1 MHYSRVSFS
10 SPPQSQQHTRD
21 DEFVTAIAA
30 TAFSIFSL
38 EEAGILDLKK
48 VRDSQKFSKNLTIR
62 GKEEN
67 IPKQPSYGKQI
78 FIKDIIY
85 ICSINLFNY
94 YQE

>member
-30 TAFSIFSL
+30 TAFSIYSL

-48 VRDSQKFSKNLTIR
+48 IRESQKFSKNLTIR

-67 IPKQPSYGKQI
+67 IPRQITHGKHRYHI
-78 FIKDIIY
+78 FLL
-85 ICSINLFNY
+85 SNLFNY
-94 YQE
+94 YEE